1 MVHIDVNTIFTSELQ
16 FCLKYLAT
24 AIPSPNIPVD
34 IMMLIQADRECKL
47 AGRKFVNTVDGVDGQ
62 GKLRVVL
69 YMVEFVVVQAARTTQ
84 LLLGA
89 AARYLRKAEQLAAR
103 GDDLRLE
110 AASEGFIRTLGT
122 S

>member
-62 GKLRVVL
+62 GKLRGGSVYGGVCRGAGSANYAAVGL
-69 YMVEFVVVQAARTTQ
+69 ALRPATFV
-84 LLLGA
+84 
-89 AARYLRKAEQLAAR
+89 
-103 GDDLRLE
+103 RLN
-110 AASEGFIRTLGT
+110 S
-122 S
+122 